1 MLKKVFGTGGLDSFM
16 ALRDLGT
23 YIAKYVVK
31 IHGTVADKV
40 PIIIFNFVSRETKA
54 SSTRE
59 KS

>member
-23 YIAKYVVK
+23 YIAKYVVR

-40 PIIIFNFVSRETKA
+40 PIINFVSRETKA

-59 KS
+59 KI